1 MNILLLLLF
10 FIFKKKLER
19 KKGKNP
25 NFDKHVTR
33 FVFFFHNFFKNKNI
47 KTKYIF
53 LLITKSLNK
62 KKKRMPAKHDKP
74 VQKPSLQPDHLLIPN
89 GQLLRGVPVQGRGEY
104 KIPLTTDV
112 HSFAIRK
119 RTTKG

>member
-10 FIFKKKLER
+10 FIFKKNLKE
-19 KKGKNP
+19 KKEKKP

-62 KKKRMPAKHDKP
+62 KRKEC
-74 VQKPSLQPDHLLIPN
+74 QPS
-89 GQLLRGVPVQGRGEY
+89 
-104 KIPLTTDV
+104 
-112 HSFAIRK
+112 
-119 RTTKG
+119 TTKQFKNHHYSQTIC